1 MDLLT
6 ILKLFLFLGCVSY
19 LLTIAGAVKRHLPK
33 ISIDRKKKKGIDIND
48 SKEKD

>member
-19 LLTIAGAVKRHLPK
+19 LLTIAGIIKRHLPK